1 MGIESTY
8 SMLSGQQRARQKKE
22 ERNKLLLTAG
32 NMAINTYNTNLA
44 KERETFSDD
53 ADLTNNR
60 IKYQEGLNLYN
71 NKIKS
76 VYDQGTNSLEGLGE
90 YLVKTVARPMA
101 EERFNGNI
109 NEDSFVNADDLGG
122 AMDIYARELVY
133 GETVKGKDGAPD
145 TKTSGILQ
153 KLENLYAKGQTLV
166 DMDKYDEFVSKRAD
180 LPENVGTTIL
190 NKLVRGKDNATIFT
204 EAKARVLLKLENEAF
219 VKNGLEM
226 KALTQAFNAG
236 LSIPDVEALATNIKS
251 RVEGFDKKQRKLIS
265 SVPDTRTREIG
276 GNKITYSVLNQ
287 TYENADG
294 TLDFPVEADP
304 SDPLSAKFI
313 NNETVQINVEKEEE
327 YLHAITGV
335 KIKATVI
342 KAVNMSGTTLGA
354 VHTNKKEVLKQP
366 SEATQSDPVSTNN
379 IRIAEENFNDVLK
392 RLPQSSRD
400 KITPYLEKL
409 GGTDQTNE
417 KKKAVLQG
425 IYGRTFK
432 NGYNVAQQHGFDPEL
447 SQKIATQITL
457 NNMEYTASVG
467 LDNANYS
474 GANIVA
480 NTEINGYRVIEALND
495 LYMSDPELKIEMSEE
510 ELGTAVIDALQQ
522 GNLGFKSRSDT
533 DKERFTAKTRDY
545 FFKKNAPTKE
555 QLSTDGGK
563 SNLFTLQVMRQNG
576 EKTTVFELMLENA
589 RRENFYGVSSD
600 GTTDDKSALLAEDAN
615 RIISLNK
622 NLSKENVNQIN
633 KYKGLSSDS
642 LANAYRTIANPQPT
656 VTQQTRSKAIVRV
669 QTKYEKLK
677 ATKINEENRL
687 IDPQTTKVQRRLIKE
702 NLPKIEEELK
712 TIELMLGLQSPTVLK

>member
-1 MGIESTY
+1 MS
-8 SMLSGQQRARQKKE
+8 
-22 ERNKLLLTAG
+22 
-32 NMAINTYNTNLA
+32 
-44 KERETFSDD
+44 
-53 ADLTNNR
+53 
-60 IKYQEGLNLYN
+60 
-71 NKIKS
+71 
-76 VYDQGTNSLEGLGE
+76 
-90 YLVKTVARPMA
+90 
-101 EERFNGNI
+101 
-109 NEDSFVNADDLGG
+109 
-122 AMDIYARELVY
+122 
-133 GETVKGKDGAPD
+133 GET
-145 TKTSGILQ
+145 L
-153 KLENLYAKGQTLV
+153 
-166 DMDKYDEFVSKRAD
+166 
-180 LPENVGTTIL
+180 GT
-190 NKLVRGKDNATIFT
+190 
-204 EAKARVLLKLENEAF
+204 
-219 VKNGLEM
+219 
-226 KALTQAFNAG
+226 
-236 LSIPDVEALATNIKS
+236 
-251 RVEGFDKKQRKLIS
+251 
-265 SVPDTRTREIG
+265 
-276 GNKITYSVLNQ
+276 
-287 TYENADG
+287 
-294 TLDFPVEADP
+294 
-304 SDPLSAKFI
+304 
-313 NNETVQINVEKEEE
+313 
-327 YLHAITGV
+327 
-335 KIKATVI
+335 
-342 KAVNMSGTTLGA
+342 

-366 SEATQSDPVSTNN
+366 SEATQEMPVSENN

-400 KITPYLEKL
+400 NITTYLEKI
-409 GGTDQTNE
+409 GGTEQTPE

-480 NTEINGYRVIEALND
+480 NTKINGYRVIEALND

-522 GNLGFKSRSDT
+522 GNSGFKSRSDT
-533 DKERFTAKTRDY
+533 DKERFTAQTRKY
-545 FFKKNAPTKE
+545 FFDKNAPTKE

-642 LANAYRTIANPQPT
+642 LANAYRIIANPQRT

-669 QTKYEKLK
+669 QTKYEELK

-702 NLPKIEEELK
+702 NLPKLEEELK
-712 TIELMLGLQSPTVLK
+712 TIELMLGLESPTVLK

>member
-1 MGIESTY
+1 MGIENTY
-8 SMLSGQQRARQKKE
+8 SMLSGQQRARQKKQQ
-22 ERNKLLLTAG
+22 RNENITSLG
-32 NMAINTYNTNLA
+32 NMAINTYNANLA

-53 ADLTNNR
+53 VDLTNNR
-60 IKYQEGLNLYN
+60 IKYEEGLNLYN
-71 NKIKS
+71 NKVKS
-76 VYDQGTNSLEGLGE
+76 VYDKGTNSLEGLGE

-109 NEDSFVNADDLGG
+109 NEDLFVDSDELGG

-133 GETVKGKDGAPD
+133 GETVKGKDGEPD
-145 TKTSGILQ
+145 TKTGGILK

-204 EAKARVLLKLENEAF
+204 EAKARVLLKLENEEF

-226 KALTQAFNAG
+226 KALTQAFNKG

-251 RVEGFDKKQRKLIS
+251 RVKNFDKKKRKLIS
-265 SVPDTRTREIG
+265 SVPEKRTREIG
-276 GNKITYSVLNQ
+276 GNKITYSVLKQ
-287 TYENADG
+287 KYENPDG
-294 TLDFPVEADP
+294 TFNFPIEADP

-313 NNETVQINVEKEEE
+313 DNETVQINVEKEIE
-327 YLHAITGV
+327 YPHAITGAT
-335 KIKATVI
+335 IKATVI
-342 KAVNMSGTTLGA
+342 KAVNMSGETLGV
-354 VHTNKKEVLKQP
+354 VHTNKEEVLKQP
-366 SEATQSDPVSTNN
+366 SEATQADPVGANN
-379 IRIAEENFNDVLK
+379 LRVAEENFNDVLK

-400 KITPYLEKL
+400 RITTYLEKL
-409 GGTDQTNE
+409 GGTDQTSE
-417 KKKAVLQG
+417 KQKAVLQG

-457 NNMEYTASVG
+457 NNMEYTDSTG

-480 NTEINGYRVIEALND
+480 TTKINGYRVIEALND
-495 LYMSDPELKIEMSEE
+495 LYMADPELKIEMSEE

-533 DKERFTAKTRDY
+533 DKERFTPVTRNY
-545 FFKKNAPTKE
+545 YLKKNAPTKE

-563 SNLFTLQVMRQNG
+563 SNLFTLQVTRQNG

-589 RRENFYGVSSD
+589 RRENFYGV
-600 GTTDDKSALLAEDAN
+600 TNDDSALLAKNAN
-615 RIISLNK
+615 SIIR
-622 NLSKENVNQIN
+622 NLVSTGN
-633 KYKGLSSDS
+633 
-642 LANAYRTIANPQPT
+642 T
-656 VTQQTRSKAIVRV
+656 
-669 QTKYEKLK
+669 
-677 ATKINEENRL
+677 
-687 IDPQTTKVQRRLIKE
+687 
-702 NLPKIEEELK
+702 
-712 TIELMLGLQSPTVLK
+712 

>member
-1 MGIESTY
+1 MGIENTY
-8 SMLSGQQRARQKKE
+8 SMLSGQQRARQKKQQ
-22 ERNKLLLTAG
+22 RNENITSLG
-32 NMAINTYNTNLA
+32 NMAINTYNANLA

-53 ADLTNNR
+53 VDLTNNR
-60 IKYQEGLNLYN
+60 IKYEEGLNLYN
-71 NKIKS
+71 NKVKS
-76 VYDQGTNSLEGLGE
+76 VYDKGTNSLEGLGE

-109 NEDSFVNADDLGG
+109 NEDLFVDSDELGG

-133 GETVKGKDGAPD
+133 GETVKGKDGEPD
-145 TKTSGILQ
+145 TKTGGILK

-204 EAKARVLLKLENEAF
+204 EAKARVLLKLENEEF

-226 KALTQAFNAG
+226 KALTQAFNKG

-251 RVEGFDKKQRKLIS
+251 RVKNFDKKKRKLIS
-265 SVPDTRTREIG
+265 SVPEKRTREIG
-276 GNKITYSVLNQ
+276 GNKITYSVLKQ
-287 TYENADG
+287 KYENPDG
-294 TLDFPVEADP
+294 TFNFPIEADP

-313 NNETVQINVEKEEE
+313 DNETVQINVEKEIE
-327 YLHAITGV
+327 YPHAITGAT
-335 KIKATVI
+335 IKATVI
-342 KAVNMSGTTLGA
+342 KAVNMSGETLGV
-354 VHTNKKEVLKQP
+354 VHTNKEEVLQQP
-366 SEATQSDPVSTNN
+366 LEATQADPVGANN
-379 IRIAEENFNDVLK
+379 LRVAEENFNDVLK

-400 KITPYLEKL
+400 RITTYLEKL
-409 GGTDQTNE
+409 GGTDQTSE
-417 KKKAVLQG
+417 KQKAVLQG

-457 NNMEYTASVG
+457 NNMEYTDSTG

-480 NTEINGYRVIEALND
+480 TTKINGYRVIEALND

-533 DKERFTAKTRDY
+533 DKERFTPVTRNY
-545 FFKKNAPTKE
+545 YLKKNAPTKE

-563 SNLFTLQVMRQNG
+563 SNLFTLQVTRQNG

-589 RRENFYGVSSD
+589 RRENFYGV
-600 GTTDDKSALLAEDAN
+600 TNDDSALLAKNAN
-615 RIISLNK
+615 SIIR
-622 NLSKENVNQIN
+622 NLVSTGN
-633 KYKGLSSDS
+633 
-642 LANAYRTIANPQPT
+642 T
-656 VTQQTRSKAIVRV
+656 
-669 QTKYEKLK
+669 
-677 ATKINEENRL
+677 
-687 IDPQTTKVQRRLIKE
+687 
-702 NLPKIEEELK
+702 
-712 TIELMLGLQSPTVLK
+712 